1 LSIWAVFKGRF
12 VAEEVVS
19 RMSPE
24 ATTALYGVLAGGA
37 IAMSGGVLA
46 ALGILIGMFVQRRRR
61 ERKEVRCVVSGWD
74 MTEAVPLG
82 WAACSFEIELFNE
95 ETSPTGLRGVRVEF
109 TRNGGR
115 PAGGRLRLPA
125 STEVLGVMNLPP
137 QRWERATLH
146 AFFEGEE
153 ARELVGFRRADF
165 VGYFPSGKE
174 FRCKIVERKDFVA
187 ARKKGQTGQKVYAP
201 WWSKIAA
208 RNGS

>member
-1 LSIWAVFKGRF
+1 
-12 VAEEVVS
+12 
-19 RMSPE
+19 MSPE
-24 ATTALYGVLAGGA
+24 ATMTLYGVLAGGA

-46 ALGILIGMFVQRRRR
+46 TLGILVGMFIQRRRR
-61 ERKEVRCVVSGWD
+61 EHKEVRCVVSGWD
-74 MTEAVPLG
+74 LTEAMPLG
-82 WAACSFEIELFNE
+82 WAACSFEVELFNE
-95 ETSPTGLRGVRVEF
+95 EISPTGLRGVRVEF
-109 TRNGGR
+109 IGNGER
-115 PAGGRLRLPA
+115 PAVGRLRLPA

-174 FRCKIVERKDFVA
+174 FRRKIVERKNFVA
-187 ARKKGQTGQKVYAP
+187 ARKKGHIGQRVYAP
-201 WWSKIAA
+201 WWSKTAA